1 LGPQRGDAANR
12 GGHRLIRRAGAAVR
26 PIARVACVGGGR
38 GLKPRDHEHVRV
50 GLYLAVGDGERRGL
64 LFTLFT

>member
-1 LGPQRGDAANR
+1 M
-12 GGHRLIRRAGAAVR
+12 
-26 PIARVACVGGGR
+26 
-38 GLKPRDHEHVRV
+38 KPRDHEHVRV